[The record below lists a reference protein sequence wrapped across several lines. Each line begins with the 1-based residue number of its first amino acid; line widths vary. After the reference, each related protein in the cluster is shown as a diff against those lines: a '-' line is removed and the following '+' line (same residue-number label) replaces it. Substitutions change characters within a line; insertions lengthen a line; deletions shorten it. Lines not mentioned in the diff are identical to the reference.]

1 MHGDRPVAVLI
12 LGVETSSTQVS
23 CARGGHEGVRAAA
36 QVNRH
41 QRHAEL
47 LAPMIEQVC
56 AAAEVSFTEL
66 GAIAVGVG
74 PGLFTGLRVGIA
86 TAKAMAYALRIPMI
100 GVNSLDLLAF
110 PVRFTPRTIVAIM
123 DARRNEVF
131 SAVYRATPGGL
142 QRLAGPGVSG
152 PDEVASNLEAL
163 GGECLLVGD
172 GALRYREHFAD
183 LRAEQADPAL
193 AHPSAWALVQLA
205 HAQAL
210 REEFVGPDEI
220 HPTYLRKPDAEAN
233 WVQRPGSVVGGR

>member
-1 MHGDRPVAVLI
+1 MLI

-23 CARGGHEGVRAAA
+23 CALGSHEGVRAAA
-36 QVNRH
+36 QINRG

-47 LAPMIEQVC
+47 LTPMIQQVC
-56 AAAEVSFTEL
+56 RAAEVDFADL

-74 PGLFTGLRVGIA
+74 PGLFTGLRVGVA
-86 TAKAMAYALRIPMI
+86 PAKAMAFALRIPMI

-110 PVRFTPRTIVAIM
+110 PVRFTSRTIVAVM

-131 SAVYRATPGGL
+131 SAFYRPTPGGL
-142 QRLAGPGVSG
+142 QRLAGPQVGG
-152 PDEVASNLEAL
+152 PAELASEIQAH

-172 GALRYREHFAD
+172 GALRYHDHFDGQRKIELGDA
-183 LRAEQADPAL
+183 AL

-210 REEFVGPDEI
+210 REEFVSPDEI
-220 HPTYLRKPDAEAN
+220 RPTYLRKPDAEAN
-233 WVQRPGSVVGGR
+233 WLRRPDLSAPAASP